1 MKRISLL
8 GLSTFAAL
16 LLSNCS
22 NEDMVEK
29 TAAQGDAVVTATI
42 DGSNARVNIAEE
54 SGNFSWSKEDN
65 IGVYTTNNTF
75 STFTLK
81 GDGGDAHGEF
91 DGSFGE
97 SESTLCAVYPANASH
112 SVSDKT
118 LTFHMAESY
127 KWAEGNANV
136 PMVASIKDNGSTSYY
151 FTHLGGAFRFIVTN
165 WPAAAAKVVF
175 TTSSKITG
183 DFTVDLSQAEPYAIA
198 TSEESQNQSN
208 SVTITFSDADITPNA
223 EGDVEKRFYI
233 PVPTGEYK
241 GYEFEIQDAAGTIL
255 NKYVSVATNTVK
267 RRVFLNIPKITF
279 TSVEG
284 SITADASSAD
294 DLKTLLE
301 SSTSAPTAITLTGDA
316 AKVSS
321 ISIPATYTSTSA
333 GAGEGTA
340 KPLSLVF
347 DEVPVGASGS
357 NKVEIKETSSTT
369 TPAQTS
375 ASVIEIAIPEKENEE
390 TVPSFDI
397 ELPAN
402 TVALSA
408 NGTTATYNEVTATTA
423 MNTLIV
429 NKGVTVKKLTVKGGN
444 VEIKGT
450 VDELIIEASNTTTA
464 SVKVIE
470 EGVCYVYKPND
481 QNKVE
486 YKHIWDG
493 VSKRKPVRKGGDGA
507 YQIYAA
513 AELAWFQG
521 EKESAAKGNVKAT
534 MDADAQLFNDIDLDN
549 KPWMGI
555 VLGAGKTFD
564 GQNNMISNLRVEEYS
579 LDEDSKATR
588 KACAGLFSTTLAGST
603 VKDVKLE
610 NVNIE
615 VEAKWCGALIGHSYS
630 STVSGCKVKEA
641 TIGKATS
648 TDPTHYSYRMGGL
661 IGYVDCVS
669 DVAISGCDVEGATI
683 TGAYALGGLLGTTM
697 WAYNV
702 TVSGCNVTSIT
713 LTLDQAALKHIAS
726 VASNGPYAP
735 YIGYNGMMVG
745 SVQQEN
751 GKKLTFD
758 KCVVGA
764 SITDDIRQQW
774 LCSELTDDLGRTFIG
789 GNSWIGRVGG
799 KDLPSGNTQIILQ
812 GGCTEGG
819 NSVDKTFVKG
829 VDYNAYSDSA
839 TGSGKTEGYTSTD
852 AKWAN

>member
-29 TAAQGDAVVTATI
+29 TAVQGDAVVTATI

-81 GDGGDAHGEF
+81 GDGGGAHGEF
-91 DGSFGE
+91 DGSFGGY
-97 SESTLCAVYPANASH
+97 ESTLCAVYPANGSH
-112 SVSDKT
+112 TVSDKT

-127 KWAEGNANV
+127 KWAEGNTNV

-255 NKYVSVATNTVK
+255 NKYVSVATNEVK
-267 RRVFLNIPKITF
+267 RRVFLDIPKITF

-294 DLKTLLE
+294 DLNNLLNPT
-301 SSTSAPTAITLTGDA
+301 STASAPTAITLTGEA
-316 AKVSS
+316 TKVNS
-321 ISIPATYTSTSA
+321 ILIPATYTST

-347 DEVPVGASGS
+347 DKVPVVASGS
-357 NKVEIKETSSTT
+357 NKVEIRETSSSTSA
-369 TPAQTS
+369 PAQTS
-375 ASVIEIAIPEKENEE
+375 ASVIEIAIPEKESEE

-408 NGTTATYNEVTATTA
+408 NGTTATYDEVTATTA

-429 NKGVTVKKLTVKGGN
+429 NKGVTVKKLIVKGGN

-450 VDELIIEASNTTTA
+450 VNELIIESNNTTTN

-470 EGVCYVYKPND
+470 EGLCEAY
-481 QNKVE
+481 QNNGKNVA

-493 VSKRKPVRKGGDGA
+493 ISKREPKKKGDT

-521 EKESAAKGNVKAT
+521 EKESTAKGNVKAT
-534 MDADAQLFNDIDLDN
+534 MDADAQLFNDIDLDD

-579 LDEDSKATR
+579 LDEDSKATK